1 MINKNNFK
9 KMYEKKI
16 NKEKNYQNIMN
27 KIEKGENKV
36 KYFKLAFI
44 PLCVLLICGF
54 VSLKG
59 NGNIL
64 KETLNKNQESNKIKD
79 SIKINEVSEYMGALR
94 IDGKF
99 EPVTNYFNIPYY
111 EVFANL
117 DIPNGFTENNYML
130 FVKSNTDGNN
140 YDKLRQYTK
149 AFTKGNKHIDINYFD
164 LDKPVRDY
172 LFEEGKTS
180 VINNLELT
188 IYKYEEL
195 LFASFKYNNLFIDIE
210 TYNVS
215 EKEFINLLKSI
226 IK

>member
-111 EVFANL
+111 EV
-117 DIPNGFTENNYML
+117 I
-130 FVKSNTDGNN
+130 
-140 YDKLRQYTK
+140 
-149 AFTKGNKHIDINYFD
+149 
-164 LDKPVRDY
+164 
-172 LFEEGKTS
+172 
-180 VINNLELT
+180 
-188 IYKYEEL
+188 
-195 LFASFKYNNLFIDIE
+195 
-210 TYNVS
+210 
-215 EKEFINLLKSI
+215 
-226 IK
+226 